1 MSSGCQ
7 FEWASACVCLLKDPH
22 SEVVA
27 VFLTELRFFWFS
39 TVFSSAFTDLFY
51 FQGIFLKKVLL
62 STRAAV
68 PPPNILLTI
77 SELLQIVNFDFLTK
91 REDRTGEVDD
101 R

>member
-1 MSSGCQ
+1 MSWGCQ

-27 VFLTELRFFWFS
+27 MFFTELRFRFYWFS

-51 FQGIFLKKVLL
+51 FQGIFLEKVLL

-77 SELLQIVNFDFLTK
+77 SELLQIVNFDFLTR
-91 REDRTGEVDD
+91 REGG
-101 R
+101 